1 MKKIAQIIIVA
12 MCALFAAE
20 VNADAQLLKNLL
32 NKAAETVTDATSNG
46 QAAGAALKALYTQY
60 KADGKL
66 DMTNLN
72 NILNLTTLSNNIK
85 GLKGMSNKST
95 FYKDFATGLIK
106 GSDSLV
112 NKSNSTSVMN
122 GLTNLVNN
130 VDLSALTQTTET
142 TTETAAETTTTAATS
157 AVTSAATSALSSLL
171 SGSSSSTSSTTT
183 DAATTISNASEIAS
197 SVSSILKLFK

>member
-1 MKKIAQIIIVA
+1 MDMKKIAKIFIAAAV
-12 MCALFAAE
+12 ALFATEAT
-20 VNADAQLLKNLL
+20 ADAQLLKNLL
-32 NKAAETVTDATSNG
+32 NKATETSTTETVADATSNG
-46 QAAGAALKALYTQY
+46 QAAGAALKSLYTQY

-85 GLKGMSNKST
+85 DLKGMSNKSA

-130 VDLSALTQTTET
+130 VDLSGLTT
-142 TTETAAETTTTAATS
+142 TTETATETVTS
-157 AVTSAATSALSSLL
+157 AATSAATSALSSLL

-197 SVSSILKLFK
+197 SVSSILKLLK

>member
-1 MKKIAQIIIVA
+1 MKKIAKIFIVA
-12 MCALFAAE
+12 LCAFFTSEAT
-20 VNADAQLLKNLL
+20 ADAQLLKKLF
-32 NKAAETVTDATSNG
+32 NKAVETTTEVAADPISNG
-46 QAAGAALKALYTQY
+46 QAAGAALKSLDTQY

-85 GLKGMSNKST
+85 ELKGMSDKSK

-142 TTETAAETTTTAATS
+142 TAKTES
-157 AVTSAATSALSSLL
+157 TSALSSLL
-171 SGSSSSTSSTTT
+171 SGSGASSGSSTTET
-183 DAATTISNASEIAS
+183 AGNASEIMS
-197 SVSSILKLFK
+197 SVSSILNLFK

>member
-12 MCALFAAE
+12 MCAFFATE

-32 NKAAETVTDATSNG
+32 NKATETVSDATSSG

-72 NILNLTTLSNNIK
+72 NIINLTTLSNNIK
-85 GLKGMSNKST
+85 ELKGMSNKST
-95 FYKDFATGLIK
+95 FYKDFATGLMK

-112 NKSNSTSVMN
+112 DKSNSTSVMN

-130 VDLSALTQTTET
+130 VDLSSLTESTTQQ
-142 TTETAAETTTTAATS
+142 TTTTSTATS
-157 AVTSAATSALSSLL
+157 A
-171 SGSSSSTSSTTT
+171 
-183 DAATTISNASEIAS
+183 SEIVS
-197 SVSSILKLFK
+197 SVSNILNLLK